1 MEFVNYNEDY
11 GKNEL
16 GNQVENSVTQMSAL
30 HSLLVGEEL
39 SKEEL
44 SFIKEFKCVKDFLE
58 MPINDS
64 KEKNLKKMF
73 AAAIV
78 MAKEKG
84 VVPFETDMS
93 PIAIASAID
102 EGLTR
107 LKTGYQ
113 ITTGELDTIEAADI
127 LIDKATARIIA
138 IADKAIDHIMPIVVD
153 KLCQVLVK
161 KYPPVTT
168 VVPIIKRTER
178 YITVATKAV
187 VRKGI
192 RAMAGTAK
200 SVVREMAE
208 KTTRV
213 TCKTVRFLKA

>member
-1 MEFVNYNEDY
+1 MEFANYNEDY

-16 GNQVENSVTQMSAL
+16 GNQVENSVIQMSAL
-30 HSLLVGEEL
+30 HSLLVGKEL

-44 SFIKEFKCVKDFLE
+44 PFIKEFKCVKDFLE

-64 KEKNLKKMF
+64 KERNLKKMF

-84 VVPFETDMS
+84 VLPFEMDTS
-93 PIAIASAID
+93 SVAIASAID

-113 ITTGELDTIEAADI
+113 VATGELDAIEAADI

-138 IADKAIDHIMPIVVD
+138 IVDKAIDHIMPIVVD

-161 KYPPVTT
+161 NIQPPQRLF
-168 VVPIIKRTER
+168 P
-178 YITVATKAV
+178 
-187 VRKGI
+187 
-192 RAMAGTAK
+192 
-200 SVVREMAE
+200 
-208 KTTRV
+208 
-213 TCKTVRFLKA
+213 L

>member
-1 MEFVNYNEDY
+1 MEFANYNEDY

-16 GNQVENSVTQMSAL
+16 GNQVENSVIQMSVL
-30 HSLLVGEEL
+30 HSLLVGKEL

-44 SFIKEFKCVKDFLE
+44 PFIKEFKCVKDFLE

-64 KEKNLKKMF
+64 KERNLKKMF

-84 VVPFETDMS
+84 VLPFEMDMS
-93 PIAIASAID
+93 SVAIASAID

-113 ITTGELDTIEAADI
+113 VATGELDAIEAADI

-138 IADKAIDHIMPIVVD
+138 IVDKAIDYTMPIVVD

-161 KYPPVTT
+161 KYPAATPV
-168 VVPIIKRTER
+168 VSIIKRTER

-187 VRKGI
+187 ARKGI

-200 SVVREMAE
+200 TVVRKMTE
-208 KTTRV
+208 KAIRV
-213 TCKTVRFLKA
+213 TSKTARILKA

>member
-1 MEFVNYNEDY
+1 MEFANYNEDY

-16 GNQVENSVTQMSAL
+16 GNQVENSVIQMSAL
-30 HSLLVGEEL
+30 HSLLVGKEL

-44 SFIKEFKCVKDFLE
+44 PFIKEFKCVKDFLE

-64 KEKNLKKMF
+64 KERNLKKMF

-84 VVPFETDMS
+84 VLPFEMDTS
-93 PIAIASAID
+93 SVAIASAID

-113 ITTGELDTIEAADI
+113 VATGELDAIEAADI

-138 IADKAIDHIMPIVVD
+138 IVDKAIDHIMPIVVD

-161 KYPPVTT
+161 KYPTATT
-168 VVPIIKRTER
+168 VVSIIKRTER
-178 YITVATKAV
+178 YITVATTAV
-187 VRKGI
+187 ARKCI

-200 SVVREMAE
+200 TVVRKMTE
-208 KTTRV
+208 KVIRV
-213 TCKTVRFLKA
+213 TSKTARILKA